1 VAELTRQPIDV
12 AGLQQA
18 GRRPDCGALA
28 LFLGTT
34 RDHHAGRRVVRLAYQ
49 AYERM
54 ALPALEEIEREAVR
68 RFGVASCRIVHRLG
82 DVPVAEPSVAVLV
95 AAAHRGP
102 AFDAC
107 RWAMDELKRSAP
119 IWKQE
124 QFEEGGAEW
133 VEGTTLRSPP
143 NPPSPPRPQR

>member
-1 VAELTRQPIDV
+1 VAELTRAPIDV
-12 AGLQQA
+12 AALQQSE
-18 GRRPDCGALA
+18 RRPDCGALA
-28 LFLGTT
+28 VFLGTT
-34 RDHHAGRRVVRLAYQ
+34 RDHHEGRRVLRLAYE

-54 ALPALEEIEREAVR
+54 ALPALERIEQEAVS

-82 DVPVAEPSVAVLV
+82 EVPVAEPSVAVLV
-95 AAAHRGP
+95 AAVHRGP

-124 QFEEGGAEW
+124 HYAEGGAEW
-133 VEGTTLRSPP
+133 VEGTGLE
-143 NPPSPPRPQR
+143 PPRT